1 MKHFHFSSVV
11 FNSIFIATQ
20 KREKKTM
27 CLYKMKCNH
36 EVTIDGV
43 SYQHNNGR
51 TDGWRKERMRLRVL
65 GLSPEWFRT
74 EENELPEQSEQEGPL
89 TKEDTYVH
97 WEAKR
102 ENAWLWRDG
111 EKQKG
116 RSNGIEYF
124 RTWASLNAEGKYPE
138 DIIWMR
144 EGKWYSEKSCLC
156 GLFLRLFTV

>member
-1 MKHFHFSSVV
+1 MDEAFSFFISCFQ
-11 FNSIFIATQ
+11 FNIYSNT

-43 SYQHNNGR
+43 SYQHNNGW
-51 TDGWRKERMRLRVL
+51 TDGWRKERMRLGVL

-97 WEAKR
+97 GEAER

-116 RSNGIEYF
+116 GSNGVGYF
-124 RTWASLNAEGKYPE
+124 RTWASLNVMGSIQK
-138 DIIWMR
+138 
-144 EGKWYSEKSCLC
+144 
-156 GLFLRLFTV
+156 T